1 VTPAEIYELLRRCT
15 VEHDWT
21 RPPDGIRE
29 MLGRAGASEVGNA
42 AAEHGVT
49 NLLYLSTRGIDEL
62 DPELRSLLATVY
74 HLNLTHHMKV
84 IGELTTMSA
93 ALDAAQIP
101 FMVVK
106 GPVLAE
112 VVYPRNDLR
121 AYGDLDL
128 VIPRR
133 AFGNAITA
141 LLESGCDMVDR
152 NWRVIRREMRG
163 QLHMTARFG
172 TSLDV
177 HWHLLNRSSVRR
189 SFDIDMDALFSRGR
203 TASLDGPTVLTLDP
217 PDTLLQLA
225 LHAALAGGAKL
236 AWLKDIDRAAADPVL
251 DWDEVVRRAETW
263 RVGETAAVS
272 LRRSAQ
278 LIGAPVPAEVI
289 DRLSGSRVWQRIIRG
304 SERLSPPWRPPNQP
318 SLARSVTR
326 ATRSGLAP
334 SVRALAGR
342 LTGDGRDRLAGMVG
356 RRRAIAASGGD
367 DSDRMAYFEAVRD
380 ERRAA
385 AEA

>member
-1 VTPAEIYELLRRCT
+1 MKQSEVFELLRRCA

-29 MLGRAGASEVGNA
+29 LVRRAGASQVGNA

-49 NLLYLSTRGIDEL
+49 NILYLATRGLEEL
-62 DPELRSLLATVY
+62 DAELRSLLGTVY

-84 IGELTTMSA
+84 IGELTAMSA
-93 ALDAAQIP
+93 ALDEARIP

-128 VIPRR
+128 VIPR
-133 AFGNAITA
+133 ASFGDAITV

-172 TSLDV
+172 TSVDV
-177 HWHLLNRSSVRR
+177 HWHLLNRSAVRR
-189 SFDIDMDALFSRGR
+189 SFDVDMDALFARARSV
-203 TASLDGPTVLTLDP
+203 SLDGPTVLTLDS

-225 LHAALAGGAKL
+225 LHAALSGGSKL
-236 AWLKDIDRAAADPVL
+236 AWLKDIDRAAADPGL

-263 RVGETAAVS
+263 RVGPVAAVS

-278 LIGAPVPAEVI
+278 LLNAPVPEEVLE
-289 DRLSGSRVWQRIIRG
+289 RLAASRVWQGIIRG
-304 SERLSPPWRPPNQP
+304 SERLSPAGRPPNQP
-318 SLARSVTR
+318 SLSRSVTR
-326 ATRSGLAP
+326 ATRDSLAT
-334 SVRALAGR
+334 SLRALTGR
-342 LTGDGRDRLAGMVG
+342 FAIDVRDRLGGIVG
-356 RRRAIAASGGD
+356 RRRAIVASGGD
-367 DSDRMAYFEAVRD
+367 DSDRMAYFEAVRGGG
-380 ERRAA
+380 RAA

>member
-1 VTPAEIYELLRRCT
+1 MTQSEVFELLRRCT
-15 VEHDWT
+15 AEHDWT
-21 RPPDGIRE
+21 QPPDGIRD
-29 MLGRAGASEVGNA
+29 LVRRAGATQVGNT

-49 NLLYLSTRGIDEL
+49 NLLYLSTRGMDEL
-62 DPELRSLLATVY
+62 DAELRSLLGTVF

-84 IGELTTMSA
+84 IGELTAMGA
-93 ALDAAQIP
+93 ALDAAGVP
-101 FMVVK
+101 FMIVK

-128 VIPRR
+128 VIPRGS
-133 AFGNAITA
+133 FGDAITV

-189 SFDIDMDALFSRGR
+189 SFHIDMDALFERAR
-203 TASLDGPTVLTLDP
+203 TVSLDGPNVLTLDA

-225 LHAALAGGAKL
+225 VHAALAGGAKL
-236 AWLKDIDRAAADPVL
+236 AWLKDIDRAAADREL
-251 DWDEVVRRAETW
+251 DWDRVVRRAEEW
-263 RVGETAAVS
+263 GVGEVAAVS
-272 LRRSAQ
+272 LRRSMQ
-278 LIGAPVPAEVI
+278 LLDAPVPAEVV
-289 DRLSGSRVWQRIIRG
+289 DRLGGSRVWQGIIRS
-304 SERLSPPWRPPNQP
+304 SERLSPAGRPPNQP

-326 ATRSGLAP
+326 ATRGGLAA
-334 SVRALAGR
+334 SLRALAGR
-342 LTGDGRDRLAGMVG
+342 VAGDTRDRLGGMVG

-385 AEA
+385 A

>member
-1 VTPAEIYELLRRCT
+1 MTSAHIYELLRRCT

-21 RPPDGIRE
+21 QPPDGIQE
-29 MLGRAGASEVGNA
+29 MLWGSSASQVGNA

-49 NLLYLSTRGIDEL
+49 NLLYLSTRGVEDL
-62 DPELRSLLATVY
+62 DPELRSLLGTVY

-84 IGELTTMSA
+84 IGELTAMSS

-133 AFGNAITA
+133 SFGDAITT

-163 QLHMTARFG
+163 QVHMTARFG
-172 TSLDV
+172 TSADV
-177 HWHLLNRSSVRR
+177 HWHLINRSSVRH
-189 SFDIDMDALFSRGR
+189 SFAIDMDSLFDRAR
-203 TASLDGPTVLTLDP
+203 TVSLDGPNVLTLDP
-217 PDTLLQLA
+217 QDTLLQLA
-225 LHAALAGGAKL
+225 VHAALSGGAKL
-236 AWLKDIDRAAADPVL
+236 AWLKDIDRAAADPDL
-251 DWDEVVRRAETW
+251 DWDELVRRARTW
-263 RVGETAAVS
+263 RVGEVAAVS

-278 LIGAPVPAEVI
+278 LLGAPVPAEVT
-289 DRLSGSRVWQRIIRG
+289 DQLAGSRVWQGIVRG
-304 SERLSPPWRPPNQP
+304 SERLSPAGRPPNKP
-318 SLARSVTR
+318 SLSRSVTR
-326 ATRSGLAP
+326 ATRGGLAP
-334 SVRALAGR
+334 SMRALVSRLAG
-342 LTGDGRDRLAGMVG
+342 DSRDRLGGIFG
-356 RRRAIAASGGD
+356 RRRAIVASGGD
-367 DSDRMAYFEAVRD
+367 ESDRMAYFEAVRD

-385 AEA
+385 A

>member
-1 VTPAEIYELLRRCT
+1 MTQADVFELLRRCT

-21 RPPDGIRE
+21 QPPDGIRD
-29 MLGRAGASEVGNA
+29 LVRRAGASQVGNA

-49 NLLYLSTRGIDEL
+49 NLLYLSTRGLDDL
-62 DPELRSLLATVY
+62 DPELRSLLATVF

-84 IGELTTMSA
+84 IGELTAMSA
-93 ALDAAQIP
+93 ALDAARVP
-101 FMVVK
+101 HMVVK

-133 AFGNAITA
+133 SFGDAITA
-141 LLESGCDMVDR
+141 LLEHGCDMVDR

-172 TSLDV
+172 TSVDV
-177 HWHLLNRSSVRR
+177 HWHLLNRASVRR
-189 SFDIDMDALFSRGR
+189 SFDIDMDTLFARGR
-203 TASLDGPTVLTLDP
+203 TVSLDGPAVLTLDP

-225 LHAALAGGAKL
+225 VHAALAGGAKL
-236 AWLKDIDRAAADPVL
+236 AWLKDIDRAAAAADL
-251 DWDEVVRRAETW
+251 DWDEVVRRAERW
-263 RVGETAAVS
+263 RVGEVAAVS

-278 LIGAPVPAEVI
+278 LLEAPVPEEVV
-289 DRLSGSRVWQRIIRG
+289 DRLGGSRVWRGIIRG
-304 SERLSPPWRPPNQP
+304 TERLSPAGRPPNQP

-326 ATRSGLAP
+326 ATRGGLAP
-334 SVRALAGR
+334 SLRALAGR
-342 LTGDGRDRLAGMVG
+342 IAGDTRDRLGGMVG
-356 RRRAIAASGGD
+356 RGRAVAASSGD
-367 DSDRMAYFEAVRD
+367 DSDRVAYLEAVRD
-380 ERRAA
+380 EQRAA
-385 AEA
+385 AGA

>member
-1 VTPAEIYELLRRCT
+1 MRQSDVFELLRRCA

-21 RPPDGIRE
+21 QPPDGIRD
-29 MLGRAGASEVGNA
+29 LVRQAGAAQVGNA
-42 AAEHGVT
+42 AAEHGLT
-49 NLLYLSTRGIDEL
+49 NILYLATRGVEEL
-62 DPELRSLLATVY
+62 DTELRSLLATVY

-84 IGELTTMSA
+84 IGELTAMSA
-93 ALDAAQIP
+93 ALDEAGIP

-128 VIPRR
+128 VIPR
-133 AFGNAITA
+133 AFFGDAITV
-141 LLESGCDMVDR
+141 LLASGCDMVDR

-172 TSLDV
+172 TSVDV
-177 HWHLLNRSSVRR
+177 HWHLLNRSTVRH
-189 SFDIDMDALFSRGR
+189 SFNVDMDTLFARAR
-203 TASLDGPTVLTLDP
+203 TVSLDGPTVLTLDP
-217 PDTLLQLA
+217 ADTLLQLA
-225 LHAALAGGAKL
+225 VHAALSGASKL
-236 AWLKDIDRAAADPVL
+236 AWLKDVDRAAADPGL
-251 DWDEVVRRAETW
+251 DWDEVVRRAESW
-263 RVGETAAVS
+263 RVGEVAAVS

-278 LIGAPVPAEVI
+278 LLGRPVPEDVL
-289 DRLSGSRVWQRIIRG
+289 DRLSGSRVWQGIIRG
-304 SERLSPPWRPPNQP
+304 SERLSPAGRPPNQP

-326 ATRSGLAP
+326 ATRGGLAA

-342 LTGDGRDRLAGMVG
+342 VAGDTRDRLGGMVG
-356 RRRAIAASGGD
+356 RRRAIVAAGGD
-367 DSDRMAYFEAVRD
+367 ESDRMAYFEAIRD
-380 ERRAA
+380 ERSAA